1 MDARKRDRMA
11 TIVFWGIGLVTLG
24 ILAFIIIE
32 IFGRGLITA
41 LSPSFFSGK
50 PEAKQVGGGIGPMIV
65 SSLYLAALSMLI
77 ALPVSIGAAI
87 HMAEYA
93 REGRFNN
100 FIRFCLDSL
109 ATLPSIVF
117 GIFGLTLFVIT
128 FRWSYC
134 LLAGAFTL
142 ALLNLPILL
151 RGAEE
156 SIKLVPQTYREA
168 SMSLGASRWTTIKR
182 VVLPSAMPG
191 IITGTVLPVGRI
203 MGESAVVI
211 FTTGLFIRTI
221 PLSPFDPAAPLAGYI
236 WYAQTEATVLDYR
249 KIVNGGAAIL
259 LILVFL
265 INFAARRFAR
275 FYAKRKQ
282 LEVKF

>member
-1 MDARKRDRMA
+1 MKAGRADRIA
-11 TIVFWGIGLVTLG
+11 TIVFWSIGLVSMA
-24 ILAFIIIE
+24 ILAFIILE
-32 IFGRGLITA
+32 IFGRGLVTA
-41 LSPSFFSGK
+41 VSPSFFAGQ
-50 PEAKQVGGGIGPMIV
+50 PATNQAGGGVGPMIV
-65 SSLYLAALSMLI
+65 SSLYLAALTMLI
-77 ALPVSIGAAI
+77 SLPVSIGAAI
-87 HMAEYA
+87 YMAEYA
-93 REGRFNN
+93 REGKFNN

-117 GIFGLTLFVIT
+117 GIFGLTLFVVT
-128 FRWSYC
+128 FKWSYC

-156 SIKLVPQTYREA
+156 SIKQVPQTYREA
-168 SMSLGASRWTTIKR
+168 SMSLGANRWITIKK

-191 IITGTVLPVGRI
+191 VITGTVLPIGRI
-203 MGESAVVI
+203 MGEAAAVI
-211 FTTGLFIRTI
+211 YTTGLFIRAI

-236 WYAQTEATVLDYR
+236 WYAQTEATVPDYR
-249 KIVNGGAAIL
+249 QIVNGGAAIL

-265 INFAARRFAR
+265 INFSARRFAR

-282 LEVKF
+282 LEVKL